1 MCQDVKRF
9 TVYSPKMYVIWRFSS
24 VTLQFPPFFFCF
36 SFSKRF
42 IPSFSF
48 FFLLDLPHLPVYIIL
63 HKIYSCFKVLDYS
76 NNYIT
81 FIYFYLCLTLLLLE
95 RSKGRLRSTSCI
107 LSSPTRRT
115 TKSLKH
121 IRILLTHNLGSFIQG
136 CGYELRVDLILGEK
150 TRPGSDPK
158 LPESEIYKIFLV
170 TVLNNLNLY

>member
-1 MCQDVKRF
+1 MLVFLPLFLFFSLRPAGN
-9 TVYSPKMYVIWRFSS
+9 TAFSS
-24 VTLQFPPFFFCF
+24 
-36 SFSKRF
+36 S
-42 IPSFSF
+42 PSFHFPRDLSLLF
-48 FFLLDLPHLPVYIIL
+48 RFFLLDLPHLPVYIIL

-81 FIYFYLCLTLLLLE
+81 FIYFYLCFTLLLLE